1 MDNQATEPN
10 TGALDIEGATNLF
23 ASILEPKEESEA
35 VEPTA
40 VEAEIEEAPV
50 EEAGAITVEIDGK
63 MVTLTPAQVAESYKN
78 GLRQSDYSKKTMEVA
93 ETRRE
98 AESIKAQAAQ
108 ERQAYA
114 EKLNIYT
121 AQLQGALQESSQIN
135 WNELLESDPVEYLKQ
150 QHLLQ
155 QRQASLSQ
163 ANQEQN
169 YLYQLNQKE
178 QSEALGNYLN
188 AQQQELLA
196 KLPAWKDEAKA
207 KADKTEI
214 RDFLKSEGYSDDD
227 ISKVADHRHILIL
240 KDAMAFRKLLKDAP
254 DATKR
259 VQSAPARAERAGSGE
274 GNEPN
279 DARKNAMNRL
289 RRSGSIEDATSVFA
303 NLL

>member
-10 TGALDIEGATNLF
+10 TGALDIEGATNIF
-23 ASILEPKEESEA
+23 ANILEPKEESEA
-35 VEPTA
+35 VEPTT
-40 VEAEIEEAPV
+40 VESEEAEAPADEE
-50 EEAGAITVEIDGK
+50 GTITVEIDGK
-63 MVTLTPAQVAESYKN
+63 RVTLTPAQVAESYKN

-98 AESIKAQAAQ
+98 AESVKAQAAQ
-108 ERQAYA
+108 ERNAYA
-114 EKLNIYT
+114 EKLNQYT
-121 AQLQGALQESSQIN
+121 AQLQGALQESSQID
-135 WNELLESDPVEYLKQ
+135 WSELLESDPVEYLKQ

-169 YLYQLNQKE
+169 YLFQLNQKE
-178 QSEALGNYLN
+178 QSESLSQYLSAQNQALLD
-188 AQQQELLA
+188 
-196 KLPAWKDEAKA
+196 KLPAWKDEVKA

-214 RDFLKSEGYSDDD
+214 KEFLKSEGYSDDD
-227 ISKVADHRHILIL
+227 ISKVSDHRHILIL
-240 KDAMAFRKLLKDAP
+240 KDAMAFRQLLKDTPA
-254 DATKR
+254 ATKR
-259 VQSAPARAERAGSGE
+259 VQSAPARAERSGSGE

-289 RRSGSIEDATSVFA
+289 RRSGSIEDATQVFA